1 MGDTISVNSMFGTS
15 QATTGF
21 VETLQLGN
29 ITFHNTVV
37 HVSLVEKDPIFSG
50 HDAILGIKELRRIS
64 KTEFEFGK
72 LTFKKRSKGSPSI
85 PIYVSQK
92 PVVFFYSQTTGVIY

>member
-1 MGDTISVNSMFGTS
+1 MTCIGDTISVNGMFGTS

-50 HDAILGIKELRRIS
+50 DDTIYRN
-64 KTEFEFGK
+64 
-72 LTFKKRSKGSPSI
+72 KRTPENL
-85 PIYVSQK
+85 
-92 PVVFFYSQTTGVIY
+92 